1 MFRCCSAHFSGQ
13 RAHIVKGAARGL
25 VVCASKRHAY
35 TWHNTAKTPQHD
47 RLKPVAQQAAELPAS
62 RAHGW
67 IQPQTPPK
75 RMHHTGLALGGG
87 GTCGRRRVAVFGGV
101 SGELRRRVRPSSDC
115 TALPVPWWSPRGCTT
130 PCAAVV
136 TCGGQCQLHGAPSQ
150 ADSTGLLVCTRRRAG
165 RQTMQSLRGACSPP
179 PTRCRR
185 ASTAPGGGGGGSKG
199 QLVQCLWSRAHQQ
212 AEGQPPPAA
221 ELGNR
226 SPCAV
231 RVPWRPQGCPSCRI
245 AGTTWC
251 STQARANP
259 ESAQQAE
266 LQSCG
271 QRTLCCWTRVSP
283 SVVRLDVPWC
293 GAVTPRPAPA
303 RSCRPAGAG
312 DPRRPLPAPPLSH
325 MTRKRSHGSPA

>member
-185 ASTAPGGGGGGSKG
+185 ASTAPGGGGGAQRGSWCSASG
-199 QLVQCLWSRAHQQ
+199 
-212 AEGQPPPAA
+212 
-221 ELGNR
+221 
-226 SPCAV
+226 AV
-231 RVPWRPQGCPSCRI
+231 RTSRLRGSHRLLLSWAIAVPALCGCHGGPRAAPLAASPGPPGAAPKPGPTLKVRSKQNCSPVGSAPSA
-245 AGTTWC
+245 AG
-251 STQARANP
+251 P
-259 ESAQQAE
+259 
-266 LQSCG
+266 
-271 QRTLCCWTRVSP
+271 V
-283 SVVRLDVPWC
+283 
-293 GAVTPRPAPA
+293 
-303 RSCRPAGAG
+303 
-312 DPRRPLPAPPLSH
+312 
-325 MTRKRSHGSPA
+325 